1 MELSPGVQQS
11 FQIARSFT
19 ENTKR
24 INAIAFSP
32 KGDRLA
38 TTADDDNINVY
49 NCENG
54 THSKPMPSK
63 KYGCDLI
70 TYTHA
75 DNNVLY
81 ASTKVDNKVM
91 QLSLHDQKYLRYY
104 VAHKAKITSIRMH
117 PISDMFM
124 TCSKDSTIR
133 MWDVNADKCFG
144 QIPTSEYSAVDYDS
158 GGLVF
163 GIGYGGSTIKL
174 YDARSYEKGPFDQK
188 TLPDTPPQEEIL
200 DLKFSGDGQH
210 VVVLTSQGVAHV
222 LDAYNLETKHRLGRV
237 AQDASMIVNICFSP
251 CGQYLYGGL
260 PEGRVVVWN
269 VQTGMTVAELGG
281 HSDQVN
287 AVAFNPKKMMF
298 ASACTSLS
306 MWLPSL

>member
-1 MELSPGVQQS
+1 MRCVVVCVCVCVCVWCCGFFSSIFLSILN
-11 FQIARSFT
+11 QIA
-19 ENTKR
+19 
-24 INAIAFSP
+24 
-32 KGDRLA
+32 
-38 TTADDDNINVY
+38 
-49 NCENG
+49 
-54 THSKPMPSK
+54 
-63 KYGCDLI
+63 
-70 TYTHA
+70 
-75 DNNVLY
+75 
-81 ASTKVDNKVM
+81 
-91 QLSLHDQKYLRYY
+91 Q
-104 VAHKAKITSIRMH
+104 AKITSIRMH